1 METKQ
6 QTPLSISSGKAH
18 RQPWIYSRT
27 LDGCFIL
34 LPPFA
39 ALAAILLFPAAFRPQ
54 QGVTVAWWVILVLF
68 IDVSHV
74 YSTIYRTYF
83 DGGTFRKQSRLFIWA
98 PILAWVA
105 GVAAYAAGPL
115 VFWRI
120 LAYMA
125 VYHFVRQQYGFL
137 RIYSRKETAGKFS
150 RSVDALTIYA
160 ATIYP
165 LLYWHLQGPMPFNW
179 FIPGDFFYIAAGSSI
194 LHLLGMV
201 YAAIVIIYL
210 LKEMKYSIQQRW
222 VNIPKQLLVLGTMLS
237 WYFGIIYFKGD
248 LTFTLLNVISHGIPY
263 MALVWAHG
271 RKQYH
276 MSAGGN
282 KFLQAVF
289 SNKGILLF
297 LGLIALFA
305 FVEEGLWD
313 GFVWREHTRFFS
325 LFRQLPEVE
334 DDLLLML
341 LVPLLA
347 VPQVTHYVL
356 DGFIWKMKHDKY
368 NWKAPT
374 IGE

>member
-1 METKQ
+1 
-6 QTPLSISSGKAH
+6 
-18 RQPWIYSRT
+18 
-27 LDGCFIL
+27 
-34 LPPFA
+34 
-39 ALAAILLFPAAFRPQ
+39 
-54 QGVTVAWWVILVLF
+54 
-68 IDVSHV
+68 
-74 YSTIYRTYF
+74 
-83 DGGTFRKQSRLFIWA
+83 
-98 PILAWVA
+98 
-105 GVAAYAAGPL
+105 
-115 VFWRI
+115 
-120 LAYMA
+120 
-125 VYHFVRQQYGFL
+125 
-137 RIYSRKETAGKFS
+137 
-150 RSVDALTIYA
+150 
-160 ATIYP
+160 
-165 LLYWHLQGPMPFNW
+165 
-179 FIPGDFFYIAAGSSI
+179 
-194 LHLLGMV
+194 MV

-210 LKEMKYSIQQRW
+210 LKEMNYSIQQRW

-325 LFRQLPEVE
+325 LFQQLPEVE
-334 DDLLLML
+334 DNLLLML

>member
-1 METKQ
+1 MEIKQ
-6 QTPLSISSGKAH
+6 PMPLPLTAANSRK
-18 RQPWIYSRT
+18 QPWIYSRN
-27 LDGCFIL
+27 LDGFFIL

-39 ALAAILLFPAAFRPQ
+39 ALLAIWLFPEAFRPQ
-54 QGVTVAWWVILVLF
+54 QGVSVAWWVLLVLF

-83 DGGTFRKQSRLFIWA
+83 DGGTFRRQSRLFVWV
-98 PILAWVA
+98 PVLAWIA
-105 GVAAYAAGPL
+105 GVVAYAAGPL

-137 RIYSRKETAGKFS
+137 RIYSRKEARS
-150 RSVDALTIYA
+150 RLSRRIDTITIYA
-160 ATIYP
+160 ATVYP
-165 LLYWHLQGPMPFNW
+165 LIYWHLKGPMPFNW
-179 FIPGDFFYIAAGSSI
+179 FIPDDFFYVAGNSKI
-194 LHLLGMV
+194 LDILWGAYL
-201 YAAIVIIYL
+201 AIMAIYL
-210 LKEMKYSIQQRW
+210 GKEIGHSIKYQLI
-222 VNIPKQLLVLGTMLS
+222 NIPKQLLVLGTLLS
-237 WYFGIIYFKGD
+237 WYFGIIFFKGD

-276 MSAGGN
+276 VGASGN
-282 KFLQAVF
+282 KFLQTVF
-289 SNKGILLF
+289 SNRGILLF

-313 GFVWREHTRFFS
+313 GFVWREHTRVFS
-325 LFRQLPEVE
+325 LFQQLPEVE
-334 DDLLLML
+334 SSVVLML

-356 DGFIWKMKHDKY
+356 DGFIWKMKEDRY
-368 NWKAPT
+368 NWREKT
-374 IGE
+374 MD

>member
-6 QTPLSISSGKAH
+6 QTPLSISLGKAH

-83 DGGTFRKQSRLFIWA
+83 DGGAFRKQSRLFIWA

-150 RSVDALTIYA
+150 RSVDTLTIYA

-165 LLYWHLQGPMPFNW
+165 LLYWHLQGPIPFNW

-210 LKEMKYSIQQRW
+210 LKEMNYSIQQRW

-325 LFRQLPEVE
+325 LFQQLPEVE
-334 DDLLLML
+334 DNLLLML